1 MKALSEDPKCNFAS
15 PYMKNLG
22 NPSSNDEGVGQWKQ
36 SSCIRDEASK
46 LKNKGA

>member
-1 MKALSEDPKCNFAS
+1 MNNDRFGIKV

-22 NPSSNDEGVGQWKQ
+22 NPSSNDEGVGCGKQ

>member
-1 MKALSEDPKCNFAS
+1 MSNDHFGIKV

-22 NPSSNDEGVGQWKQ
+22 NPSRNNEGAGQWKQ

-46 LKNKGA
+46 LKLNG